1 MLAIDI
7 HTHAFHPRI
16 AARAVASL
24 ERTYGLRCQASGLLA
39 DLERQEQAAGID
51 RYALLCAAT
60 SASQVV
66 PANNYAIEVHGSDA
80 GCGVAFGTL
89 HPGFAKWEAE
99 LGRLERAGIRGLKLH
114 PDFQGFHMADPA
126 FEPIFEACSGR
137 FVILFHIG
145 SFTEHASLALSS
157 PMELKRIVH
166 RFPRLDVIA
175 AHMGGYR
182 MWNLAMDVLRGI
194 PPAHLWLDTSSTT
207 PFVSRSDL
215 GRLFGL
221 LPEDHYCF
229 GTDWPI
235 YRPEEEMRR
244 LKKKTDW
251 SDDRLERLMGNAAS
265 LLADYGMLDGTR
277 GA

>member
-99 LGRLERAGIRGLKLH
+99 L
-114 PDFQGFHMADPA
+114 
-126 FEPIFEACSGR
+126 
-137 FVILFHIG
+137 
-145 SFTEHASLALSS
+145 
-157 PMELKRIVH
+157 
-166 RFPRLDVIA
+166 
-175 AHMGGYR
+175 
-182 MWNLAMDVLRGI
+182 
-194 PPAHLWLDTSSTT
+194 
-207 PFVSRSDL
+207 
-215 GRLFGL
+215 
-221 LPEDHYCF
+221 
-229 GTDWPI
+229 
-235 YRPEEEMRR
+235 
-244 LKKKTDW
+244 
-251 SDDRLERLMGNAAS
+251 DRLEPGRPHGIPYLLGILRQTRLRGPAYSLHTSPAS
-265 LLADYGMLDGTR
+265 LDDFPADHLRTALQILDTR
-277 GA
+277 LRRLRDRRAPSPDAVPF